1 MPLPESISDLL
12 RSPSASAVWQL
23 RGELLAGALDSD
35 HAAFRLLAEL
45 HNYLDRIETGAASQ
59 GHSEKASMMD
69 IGSLGGV
76 VASELAEAED
86 ASELAR
92 RLLAGA
98 VTEGL
103 AVMATRQHVKAWR
116 GELDSVHR
124 EAAWYLYGELWTWAS
139 HRKPDLDPGER
150 RLLLDRLLTPIRDDE
165 VASGQKKAILCSLFV
180 LLLIDSLAVADD
192 EP

>member
-1 MPLPESISDLL
+1 VKLPPNLL
-12 RSPSASAVWQL
+12 EVLHSPSAAAVWDI
-23 RGELLAGALDSD
+23 RGDLLSLGVEPAGRP
-35 HAAFRLLAEL
+35 FQLLAEL
-45 HNYLDRIETGAASQ
+45 HRYLDRIETGAASQ

-76 VASELAEAED
+76 VASDLAEADD
-86 ASELAR
+86 ATELAR

-124 EAAWYLYGELWTWAS
+124 EAAWFLFDELWTWAAR
-139 HRKPDLDPGER
+139 RKPELEPAERR
-150 RLLLDRLLTPIRDDE
+150 RLLDQLLAPVRDE
-165 VASGQKKAILCSLFV
+165 GLSTQHKKSILCSLF
-180 LLLIDSLAVADD
+180 LLLLVDSLAG
-192 EP
+192 EI